1 MPYLFCYGSNDPQQ
15 LGERLNRRSIEGVGA
30 WAEGY
35 GRVFRGYSQRWGGGV
50 ASIEKDPRRN
60 VYGWVAKVTPS
71 ELTTLD
77 RFEGVASGNYKRV
90 NIKVETLDGDTLSA
104 IAYVSTS
111 RQFNEPSKAYLN
123 AVLKTISTFWSDEG
137 NAIKL
142 SDIPIV

>member
-30 WAEGY
+30 WVEGY

-60 VYGWVAKVTPS
+60 VYGWVAKVSAS

-111 RQFNEPSKAYLN
+111 RDFNRPSQAYLN
-123 AVLKTISTFWSDEG
+123 AVLKTISTFWSDDG
-137 NAIKL
+137 KPIKIG
-142 SDIPIV
+142 DIPIV